1 MSEKLPTEES
11 LRNQLQ
17 LEWQDHIQTRSQTWK
32 TLEIEAALVLGL
44 IGADFKFD
52 NIGVVVILGVLIV
65 ISCISGI
72 GITVHHRIG
81 QIRKFTHIDR
91 IEEALGLHQKGLLD
105 GVHPPAKFKWS
116 DIINPTRNNT
126 PLFILR
132 MHFAILLFTLIYVGA
147 RFFIK

>member
-1 MSEKLPTEES
+1 MAEKTPTEET

-44 IGADFKFD
+44 VGADLKFD
-52 NIGVVVILGVLIV
+52 NVGVAVILSVLLI

-72 GITVHHRIG
+72 GITVHHRRG

-91 IEEALGLHQKGLLD
+91 IEEVLGLHQKGLLD
-105 GVHPPAKFKWS
+105 AVHPPSEFKWI
-116 DIINPTRNNT
+116 DILIPWRNNT

-132 MHFAILLFTLIYVGA
+132 MHIAIMIFTVIYAFARIL
-147 RFFIK
+147 IK

>member
-1 MSEKLPTEES
+1 MSDKMPTEET

-32 TLEIEAALVLGL
+32 SLEIEAALVLGL

-52 NIGVVVILGVLIV
+52 RVEIAIILGVLIV
-65 ISCISGI
+65 LSCISGI
-72 GITVHHRIG
+72 GITVHHRRG

-91 IEEALGLHQKGLLD
+91 IEEILGLHRKGLLD
-105 GVHPPAKFKWS
+105 TVHPPAEFRWI
-116 DIINPTRNNT
+116 DIINPARNNT

-132 MHFAILLFTLIYVGA
+132 MHFAILLFTVIYVGA
-147 RFFIK
+147 RLFLK